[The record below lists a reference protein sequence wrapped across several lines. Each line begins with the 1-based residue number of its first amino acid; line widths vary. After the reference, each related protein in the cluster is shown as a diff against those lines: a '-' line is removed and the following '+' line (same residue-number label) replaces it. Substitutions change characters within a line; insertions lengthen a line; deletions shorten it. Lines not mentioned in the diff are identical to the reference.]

1 MLHDLQRVIQR
12 PVALASLDIHDRADA
27 AVVVFKPGIVQ
38 PGRCCAFGEIFH
50 SFFSFGLQKI
60 NGVSAQR
67 AKMPS
72 AGTPLFSGVM
82 IAQRETLYKAEEI
95 PLSSGIF
102 VSFAQIPQKAAAR
115 RIKAVRH
122 IKRQLPGKEAAV

>member
-1 MLHDLQRVIQR
+1 
-12 PVALASLDIHDRADA
+12 
-27 AVVVFKPGIVQ
+27 
-38 PGRCCAFGEIFH
+38 
-50 SFFSFGLQKI
+50 
-60 NGVSAQR
+60 
-67 AKMPS
+67 MPS

-82 IAQRETLYKAEEI
+82 IAQRESLYKAEEI